1 LSIIKMKN
9 ILIIL
14 IFFLLCSCTT
24 LVNLEKYDNTKP
36 SLSLTKMIE
45 APYEMN
51 GKWFFPFDY
60 KELIEI
66 GTATKINYLKPGER
80 TTTGEIFHKDVSS
93 GAHRSLALASNVRI
107 TNIENGFSMIVRVN
121 HRGAYSNTNIIEL
134 SDRVFDK
141 LKLNENGNLVKLELI
156 NANETFILGK
166 AKTYSAEKKIS
177 STAPVNGVSIIS
189 ISPENQDSA
198 AENLLQED
206 NINLDNFR
214 IETISSKEIYI
225 HVATLL
231 FKHTA
236 EELQKTLKS
245 VKKVDIVNS
254 MNNGKNT
261 YKVIIGPFENLVQLN
276 EILKIDIIQQYEDL
290 SIFLK

>member
-1 LSIIKMKN
+1 MKN

-36 SLSLTKMIE
+36 SLSLTKIIE

-80 TTTGEIFHKDVSS
+80 TTAGEIFHKDVSS

-166 AKTYSAEKKIS
+166 AKTYNAEKKIS

-189 ISPENQDSA
+189 ISPENQDST
-198 AENLLQED
+198 AENLLFED

-214 IETISSKEIYI
+214 IETISNKEIYI

-231 FKHTA
+231 FKHSA

-276 EILKIDIIQQYEDL
+276 EILKIDTIQQYEDL

>member
-1 LSIIKMKN
+1 MKD

-14 IFFLLCSCTT
+14 IFFPLLCSCTT
-24 LVNLEKYDNTKP
+24 LVNLQKYDNIKP
-36 SLSLTKMIE
+36 SLSSTQMIE

-51 GKWFFPFDY
+51 GKWYFPYDY

-66 GTATKINYLKPGER
+66 GTATKIDYLKAGDKTTIGEL
-80 TTTGEIFHKDVSS
+80 FHQNVSS

-134 SDRVFDK
+134 SNRVFDK
-141 LKLNENGNLVKLELI
+141 LKLNENENLVKLELI
-156 NANETFILGK
+156 NANETFILSS
-166 AKTYSAEKKIS
+166 AKTYNAEKKIS
-177 STAPVNGVSIIS
+177 STAPIDSVSVIS
-189 ISPENQDSA
+189 LGSENQDST
-198 AENLLQED
+198 AENFLSKD
-206 NINLDNFR
+206 DINLDNFK

-231 FKHTA
+231 FKHSA
-236 EELQKTLKS
+236 EELQKRLKS
-245 VKKVDIVNS
+245 IKKVDIVNS
-254 MNNGKNT
+254 MINGKNT
-261 YKVIIGPFENLVQLN
+261 YKVIIGPFENLGQLN
-276 EILKIDIIQQYEDL
+276 EILKIDTIQQYEDL

>member
-1 LSIIKMKN
+1 MKN

-36 SLSLTKMIE
+36 SLSLTKIIE
-45 APYEMN
+45 PPYEMN
-51 GKWFFPFDY
+51 GTWFFPYDY

-80 TTTGEIFHKDVSS
+80 TTAGEIFHKDVSS

-166 AKTYSAEKKIS
+166 AKTYNAEKKIS

-189 ISPENQDSA
+189 ISPENQDST
-198 AENLLQED
+198 AENLLFED

-214 IETISSKEIYI
+214 IETISNKEIYI

-276 EILKIDIIQQYEDL
+276 EILKIDTIQQYEDL

>member
-1 LSIIKMKN
+1 MKN

-14 IFFLLCSCTT
+14 MFFLLCSCTT
-24 LVNLEKYDNTKP
+24 LVNLEKYDNANS
-36 SLSLTKMIE
+36 SLSLTKIIE

-80 TTTGEIFHKDVSS
+80 TTAGEIFHKDVSS

-166 AKTYSAEKKIS
+166 AKTYNAEKKIS
-177 STAPVNGVSIIS
+177 STAPINGVSIIS
-189 ISPENQDSA
+189 ISSENHDSVG
-198 AENLLQED
+198 ENLLSED

-214 IETISSKEIYI
+214 IETISNKEIYI

-231 FKHTA
+231 FKHSA

-245 VKKVDIVNS
+245 LKKVDIVNS

-276 EILKIDIIQQYEDL
+276 EILKIDTIQQYEDL

>member
-1 LSIIKMKN
+1 MKN

-24 LVNLEKYDNTKP
+24 LVNLEKYDNIKP
-36 SLSLTKMIE
+36 SLSLTKIIE

-80 TTTGEIFHKDVSS
+80 TTVGEIFHQDVSS

-156 NANETFILGK
+156 NTNETFILGK
-166 AKTYSAEKKIS
+166 AKTYNAEKKIS
-177 STAPVNGVSIIS
+177 STAPINGVSIIS
-189 ISPENQDSA
+189 ISSENQDSI
-198 AENLLQED
+198 AENLLSED

-214 IETISSKEIYI
+214 IETISNKGIYI

-231 FKHTA
+231 FKHSA
-236 EELQKTLKS
+236 EELQKKLKS

-276 EILKIDIIQQYEDL
+276 EILKIDTIQQYEDL

>member
-1 LSIIKMKN
+1 MKN

-14 IFFLLCSCTT
+14 IFFILCSCT
-24 LVNLEKYDNTKP
+24 LVSLEKYDNIKP

-51 GKWFFPFDY
+51 GKWFFPNDY

-66 GTATKINYLKPGER
+66 GTATKIDYLKAGDKTTIGEL
-80 TTTGEIFHKDVSS
+80 FHQNVSS

-134 SDRVFDK
+134 SNKVFDK
-141 LKLNENGNLVKLELI
+141 LKLNENENLVKLELI
-156 NANETFILGK
+156 NTNETFILSE
-166 AKTYSAEKKIS
+166 AITYNAEKKIS
-177 STAPVNGVSIIS
+177 STAPINNVSVIS
-189 ISPENQDSA
+189 LGSENQDST
-198 AENLLQED
+198 AENFLFKD
-206 NINLDNFR
+206 DINLDSFR

-231 FKHTA
+231 FKHSA
-236 EELQKTLKS
+236 EELQKRLKS

-254 MNNGKNT
+254 MINGKNT
-261 YKVIIGPFENLVQLN
+261 YKIIIGPFDNFVQLN
-276 EILKIDIIQQYEDL
+276 EVLKIDTIQQYEDL

>member
-1 LSIIKMKN
+1 MKN

-36 SLSLTKMIE
+36 SLSLTKIIE

-66 GTATKINYLKPGER
+66 GTATRINYLKPGER
-80 TTTGEIFHKDVSS
+80 TTVGEIFHQDVSS

-107 TNIENGFSMIVRVN
+107 TNIENGCSMIVRVN

-141 LKLNENGNLVKLELI
+141 LKLNENENLVKLELI
-156 NANETFILGK
+156 NANETFILGE
-166 AKTYSAEKKIS
+166 AKTYNAEKKIL
-177 STAPVNGVSIIS
+177 STAPINGVSIIS
-189 ISPENQDSA
+189 ISSENQNSMT
-198 AENLLQED
+198 ENLFSED

-214 IETISSKEIYI
+214 IETTSNKEIYI

-231 FKHTA
+231 FKHSA
-236 EELQKTLKS
+236 EELQKMLKS

-276 EILKIDIIQQYEDL
+276 EILKIDTIQQYEDL

>member
-1 LSIIKMKN
+1 
-9 ILIIL
+9 
-14 IFFLLCSCTT
+14 
-24 LVNLEKYDNTKP
+24 VNLEKYDNTKP
-36 SLSLTKMIE
+36 SLSLTKIIE

-80 TTTGEIFHKDVSS
+80 TTAGEIFHKDVSS

-166 AKTYSAEKKIS
+166 AKTYNAEKKIS

-189 ISPENQDSA
+189 ISPENQDST
-198 AENLLQED
+198 AENLLFED
-206 NINLDNFR
+206 NIDLDNFR
-214 IETISSKEIYI
+214 IETISNKEIYI

-231 FKHTA
+231 FKYTA

-245 VKKVDIVNS
+245 VKKVNIVNS

-276 EILKIDIIQQYEDL
+276 EILKIDTIQQYEDL

>member
-1 LSIIKMKN
+1 MKD

-14 IFFLLCSCTT
+14 IFFPLLCSCTT
-24 LVNLEKYDNTKP
+24 LVNLQKYDNIKP
-36 SLSLTKMIE
+36 SLSSTQMIE

-51 GKWFFPFDY
+51 GKWYFPYDY

-66 GTATKINYLKPGER
+66 GTATKIDYLKAGDKTTIGEL
-80 TTTGEIFHKDVSS
+80 FHQNVSS

-166 AKTYSAEKKIS
+166 AKTYNAEKKIS

-189 ISPENQDSA
+189 ISPENQDST
-198 AENLLQED
+198 AENLLFED
-206 NINLDNFR
+206 NIDLDNFR
-214 IETISSKEIYI
+214 IETISNKEIYI

-245 VKKVDIVNS
+245 VKKVNIVNS

-276 EILKIDIIQQYEDL
+276 EILKIDTIQQYEDL

>member
-1 LSIIKMKN
+1 MKN
-9 ILIIL
+9 ILKIL
-14 IFFLLCSCTT
+14 IFFLLCSCTA
-24 LVNLEKYDNTKP
+24 LVNLKKYDNTKP
-36 SLSLTKMIE
+36 TLSLTKMIE

-51 GKWFFPFDY
+51 GKWFFPYDY

-66 GTATKINYLKPGER
+66 GTATKIDYLKAGDR
-80 TTTGEIFHKDVSS
+80 TTIGEFFHQNVSS

-141 LKLNENGNLVKLELI
+141 LKLNENENLVKLELI
-156 NANETFILGK
+156 NANETFILGE
-166 AKTYSAEKKIS
+166 AKTYNAEKKIS
-177 STAPVNGVSIIS
+177 STAPINNVSVIS
-189 ISPENQDSA
+189 LGSENQDIT
-198 AENLLQED
+198 AENFLSED
-206 NINLDNFR
+206 DINLDSFR

-231 FKHTA
+231 FKHSA
-236 EELQKTLKS
+236 EELQKRLKS

-254 MNNGKNT
+254 MINGKNT
-261 YKVIIGPFENLVQLN
+261 YKIIIGPFDNFVQLN
-276 EILKIDIIQQYEDL
+276 EVLKIDTIQQYEDL

>member
-1 LSIIKMKN
+1 MKD

-14 IFFLLCSCTT
+14 IFFPLLCSCTT
-24 LVNLEKYDNTKP
+24 LVNLQKYDNIKP
-36 SLSLTKMIE
+36 SLSSTQMIE

-51 GKWFFPFDY
+51 GKWYFPYDY

-66 GTATKINYLKPGER
+66 GTATKIDYLKAGDKTTIGEL
-80 TTTGEIFHKDVSS
+80 FHQNVSS

-166 AKTYSAEKKIS
+166 AKTYNAEKKIS

-189 ISPENQDSA
+189 ISPENQDST
-198 AENLLQED
+198 AENLLFED
-206 NINLDNFR
+206 NIDLDNFR
-214 IETISSKEIYI
+214 IETISNKEIYI

-276 EILKIDIIQQYEDL
+276 EILKIDTIQQYEDL

>member
-1 LSIIKMKN
+1 MKN
-9 ILIIL
+9 ILTIL

-36 SLSLTKMIE
+36 SLSLTKIIE

-51 GKWFFPFDY
+51 GKWFFPYDY

-66 GTATKINYLKPGER
+66 GTATKINYLKSGER
-80 TTTGEIFHKDVSS
+80 TTVGEIFHQDVSS

-166 AKTYSAEKKIS
+166 AKTYNAEKKIS

-198 AENLLQED
+198 AENSLQED

-214 IETISSKEIYI
+214 IETISNKEIYI

-231 FKHTA
+231 FKHSA

-245 VKKVDIVNS
+245 LKKVDIVNS

-276 EILKIDIIQQYEDL
+276 EILKIDTIQQYEDL

>member
-1 LSIIKMKN
+1 MKN

-14 IFFLLCSCTT
+14 IFFLLYSCTT
-24 LVNLEKYDNTKP
+24 IVNLEKYDNTKP
-36 SLSLTKMIE
+36 SLSLTKIIE

-80 TTTGEIFHKDVSS
+80 TTAGEIFHKDVSS

-166 AKTYSAEKKIS
+166 AKTYNAEKKIS

-189 ISPENQDSA
+189 ISPENQDST
-198 AENLLQED
+198 AENLLFED

-214 IETISSKEIYI
+214 IETISNKEIYI
-225 HVATLL
+225 HVATLF

-236 EELQKTLKS
+236 KEVQKTLKS
-245 VKKVDIVNS
+245 VKKVNIVNS

-276 EILKIDIIQQYEDL
+276 EILKIDTIQQYEDL